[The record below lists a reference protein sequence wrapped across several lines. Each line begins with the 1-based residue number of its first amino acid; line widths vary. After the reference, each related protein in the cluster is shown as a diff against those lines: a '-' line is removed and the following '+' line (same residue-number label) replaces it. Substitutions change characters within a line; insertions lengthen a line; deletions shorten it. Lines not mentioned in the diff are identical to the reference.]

1 MRKSAQK
8 SLFLPKGPKS
18 IEKIVENVRRMHF
31 WQKMTK
37 FGEKVHIS
45 PKSAKMTK
53 KSKKLKRGGKVRK
66 VDPWGPEVTFALKTN
81 GKIDVLGAIFTQS
94 RLLGEKSQI

>member
-1 MRKSAQK
+1 MTFGEKEYFSPQMRKSTQK

-18 IEKIVENVRRMHF
+18 IANIVENVRRMHF

-53 KSKKLKRGGKVRK
+53 KSKKLKKDGKCEKLTLGGPK
-66 VDPWGPEVTFALKTN
+66 
-81 GKIDVLGAIFTQS
+81 
-94 RLLGEKSQI
+94 

>member
-1 MRKSAQK
+1 MIFGEKEYFSPQMRKSAQK

-45 PKSAKMTK
+45 PKSAKMTQ
-53 KSKKLKRGGKVRK
+53 KSKKLKRVGKCEK
-66 VDPWGPEVTFALKTN
+66 LT
-81 GKIDVLGAIFTQS
+81 LGS
-94 RLLGEKSQI
+94 PK